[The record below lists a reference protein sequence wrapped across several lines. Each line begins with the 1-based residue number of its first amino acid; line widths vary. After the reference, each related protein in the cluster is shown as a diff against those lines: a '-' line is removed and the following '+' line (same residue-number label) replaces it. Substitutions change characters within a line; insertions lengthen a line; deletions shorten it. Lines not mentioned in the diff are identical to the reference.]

1 VVHPFRTVTFL
12 VCITGSCLLAPATA
26 EAGGSIDGP
35 TGCFALSQPGFVRP
49 EMGGA
54 PDAQLWRFTGRQ
66 SCARL
71 GNSVG
76 TAGDVN
82 GDGFDDVIVGAEYYD
97 GRKGNE
103 GAAFAF
109 YGSPSGLPLRPDWGA
124 HGAKAGSQF
133 ATAVAT
139 AGDVNGD
146 GYDEVLV
153 GQAGA
158 GTAAFAFYG
167 SAQGLS
173 PTASWA
179 VDEGQADSMFGTAVA
194 TAGDVN
200 GDGYDDV
207 VVGDRWYD
215 GGGQRNEGAA
225 FVYLGSPSGLATS
238 PGWMAEGVE
247 RDAWFGS
254 SVARAGDVNADG
266 YDDVIVGASLYG
278 GGQHA
283 EGRTFLYLGSAAGL
297 AETASWTAES
307 DQVDAAFGYAV
318 STAGDVNDD
327 GFDDVVVGTPGFD
340 NPQAGEGRAYVFLG
354 SPDGLQEDAAWTV
367 EGGRSGV
374 GLGTSVGSAG
384 DANGDGFDDVVIG
397 CPGFGGGAV
406 LVVPGSADGP
416 LIDSAGVLDGPR
428 GSLGDSSGGA
438 GDVNGDGL
446 GDVIAGAPMHSLF
459 QGVEEGLAMVA
470 MAKPG

>member
-1 VVHPFRTVTFL
+1 VHPFRTVTFL
-12 VCITGSCLLAPATA
+12 VCVIGGCLLAPGIA
-26 EAGGSIDGP
+26 EAAGSVNGP
-35 TGCFALSQPGFVRP
+35 TGCFAGSPKAFVQP
-49 EMGGA
+49 EIGGA

-97 GRKGNE
+97 GRGGDE

-109 YGSPSGLPLRPDWGA
+109 YGSTSGLPLLPDWGA
-124 HGAKAGSQF
+124 HGAEPSSNF

-153 GQAGA
+153 GQISLG
-158 GTAAFAFYG
+158 GGAFAFYG
-167 SAQGLS
+167 SGRGLS
-173 PTASWA
+173 PTASWT
-179 VDEGQADSMFGTAVA
+179 VDEGQSDSKFAA
-194 TAGDVN
+194 ALAAAGDVN

-207 VVGDRWYD
+207 IVGDPWYD

-225 FVYLGSPSGLATS
+225 FVYMGSPSGLSTS

-247 RDAWFGS
+247 QDAWFGS

-266 YDDVIVGASLYG
+266 YDDVIVGAALYG

-283 EGRTFLYLGSAAGL
+283 EGRTFLFLGSVDGL

-307 DQVDAAFGYAV
+307 DQIDAAFGDSV

-327 GFDDVVVGTPGFD
+327 GFDDVIVGAPGFD
-340 NPQAGEGRAYVFLG
+340 NPQPGEGRAYVFLG
-354 SPDGLQEDAAWTV
+354 SPDGLQEDAAWTA

-397 CPGFGGGAV
+397 GPGFGGGVV

-416 LIDSAGVLDGPR
+416 LIELAGVLDGPR
-428 GSLGDSSGGA
+428 GSLGTTSGGA

-446 GDVIAGAPMHSLF
+446 GDVIAGAPMHSIF
-459 QGVEEGLAMVA
+459 GRTEEGLAMVA
-470 MAKPG
+470 LAKPG